1 MVGGNIGFSISDIR
15 APDDQA
21 ALLGGDSET
30 IRGLGNSANKDR
42 PEAVKYTRHALSWQ
56 GFGSSR
62 AAGGAALSQ
71 NLNTN
76 RDPIPVRI
84 DRFMLP
90 AATLTIRLGRPPP
103 ILASVALRPWEA
115 SGYNSRRSLGGE
127 GDCARPAIRLDLQR
141 SPGAGRCAPGLMNSR
156 QPGLS
161 CALFLCRQALTRS
174 TFGISA
180 PHKRNASPVHACRPS
195 GV

>member
-62 AAGGAALSQ
+62 AAGGAALAISDAESGD
-71 NLNTN
+71 LVSDWLFSL
-76 RDPIPVRI
+76 R
-84 DRFMLP
+84 
-90 AATLTIRLGRPPP
+90 
-103 ILASVALRPWEA
+103 LRPWLRTGQVDLEYA
-115 SGYNSRRSLGGE
+115 SPLADRTRTALERLCNRGDAFASRRH
-127 GDCARPAIRLDLQR
+127 R
-141 SPGAGRCAPGLMNSR
+141 S
-156 QPGLS
+156 
-161 CALFLCRQALTRS
+161 
-174 TFGISA
+174 
-180 PHKRNASPVHACRPS
+180 
-195 GV
+195 